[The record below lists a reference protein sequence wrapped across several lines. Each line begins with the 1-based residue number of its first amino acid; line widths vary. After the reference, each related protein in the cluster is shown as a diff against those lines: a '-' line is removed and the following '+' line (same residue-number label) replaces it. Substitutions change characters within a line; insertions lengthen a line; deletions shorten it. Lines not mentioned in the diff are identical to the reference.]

1 MNGPA
6 ATTAEAA
13 AAALAQAV
21 YVLSM
26 RCLLCDR
33 SAAFFKVFF
42 VQILVRFVAHVLVRA
57 VVVASS
63 CLFGVDIPTRAK
75 LCYCQFSKLGELNKE
90 KFTSGICGQNSTSQN
105 IVFTHVKSL
114 LSLII

>member
-1 MNGPA
+1 MNGP
-6 ATTAEAA
+6 A

-21 YVLSM
+21 YVCTEYAVLL
-26 RCLLCDR
+26 CLLCCDDR

-63 CLFGVDIPTRAK
+63 CLFGVDKPTRAK
-75 LCYCQFSKLGELNKE
+75 TLGFCYCQFSKL
-90 KFTSGICGQNSTSQN
+90 
-105 IVFTHVKSL
+105 V
-114 LSLII
+114 

>member
-1 MNGPA
+1 MNGP
-6 ATTAEAA
+6 AA

-21 YVLSM
+21 YVCTEYAV
-26 RCLLCDR
+26 CLLCCDDR

-63 CLFGVDIPTRAK
+63 CLFGVDKPTRAK
-75 LCYCQFSKLGELNKE
+75 TLGFCYCQFSKL
-90 KFTSGICGQNSTSQN
+90 
-105 IVFTHVKSL
+105 V
-114 LSLII
+114 